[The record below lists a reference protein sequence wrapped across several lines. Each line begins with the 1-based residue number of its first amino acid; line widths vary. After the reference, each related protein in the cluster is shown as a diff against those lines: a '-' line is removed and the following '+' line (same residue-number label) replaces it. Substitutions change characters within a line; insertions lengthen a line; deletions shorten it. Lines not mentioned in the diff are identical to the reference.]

1 MLRWYFQQY
10 QIKKKFMNWGIGS
23 FSLNECKIIKSYL
36 CSSCI
41 SSGVAGLCFSMKPF
55 HFLCPRCFF
64 SLNIRGTAYL
74 SVLTTGICQILSD
87 QGRKGVETSVQMNFW
102 VAPDFQQDILSKRQ
116 FYKQSYPLLPPI
128 QQNIHNTSK
137 VVVIIFHLFL
147 VIGFFYT
154 YYYF

>member
-1 MLRWYFQQY
+1 MVVSPW
-10 QIKKKFMNWGIGS
+10 MNV
-23 FSLNECKIIKSYL
+23 IIKSYL

-41 SSGVAGLCFSMKPF
+41 LSGVAGLCFSMKPF
-55 HFLCPRCFF
+55 CFLCPRCFF
-64 SLNIRGTAYL
+64 SLNIWGTAYL
-74 SVLTTGICQILSD
+74 LVLTTGISQILSD
-87 QGRKGVETSVQMNFW
+87 QGRKGVETSVQMIWISGLHLIFRKL
-102 VAPDFQQDILSKRQ
+102 DILNKRW

-147 VIGFFYT
+147 VIAFFYT